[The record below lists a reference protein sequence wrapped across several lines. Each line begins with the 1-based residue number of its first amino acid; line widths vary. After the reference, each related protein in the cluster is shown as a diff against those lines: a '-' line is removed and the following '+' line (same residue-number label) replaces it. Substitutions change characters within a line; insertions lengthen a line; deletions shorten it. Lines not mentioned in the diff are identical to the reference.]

1 MSTLWDFH
9 AIGPLSERPEPA
21 AAHALRGGV
30 SKIAIT
36 WTDSAD
42 HTLYALNVS
51 GTEWVA
57 ISGGGGGGGGGGGV
71 STFLALS
78 DTPAS
83 YAGQAG
89 KLARVN
95 AGATAVEF
103 AQAVFSMLAEA
114 PAGAFSLGANKM
126 LVGNEAGT
134 AFEWR
139 TPPAGLSGP
148 SLVLSPPEL
157 TDGGYTTV
165 IIDSPKAS
173 GLINSEGGDD
183 GVSCRLIQ
191 NGGLV
196 TNGPSWQPN
205 YYNVVFGLGYNCTP
219 SFTPSNTAM
228 PSASFRIESKFAQ
241 GAPTDP
247 FMAEFHASLFPASN
261 PTIEFRAISAT
272 VPHLMTDWN
281 GVGAGMS
288 LRGNY
293 FRFISG
299 VGDDRLV
306 FRFGGMGNEVEFIDG
321 GASLAHPK
329 LLFGTNNR
337 PTVEQWNA
345 AKTGLL
351 PAPYRNSNDNT
362 HIGGG
367 AVYVVGAAQ
376 NTPSGSGLCGIDV
389 NITGG
394 GAAGMRAINVQL
406 PTVTGDVYGA
416 FINASGVVGRID
428 FHVLSTTGKPTFN
441 LQTGDNASSDMMLCF
456 TNQGSGASF
465 TIGYDNSDG
474 DKLKIEKSFK
484 SVGNASALFLECD
497 PAINVTRFAMPL
509 KLPSYTVAGLPAAA
523 TVGAGCKAY
532 VTDLNA
538 TTAGSVA
545 AGGGTNKGEVI
556 CDGANWRIVVAWA

>member
-1 MSTLWDFH
+1 MSRLSDFH
-9 AIGPLSERPEPA
+9 GIGPLADRPSAA
-21 AAHALRGGV
+21 AAHALRADA
-30 SKIAIT
+30 SHLALT
-36 WTDSAD
+36 WTDSD
-42 HTLYALNVS
+42 TGTLYGLNLA

-57 ISGGGGGGGGGGGV
+57 IGGGGGGGGV

-157 TDGGYTTV
+157 TASNNYVTV

-173 GLINSEGGDD
+173 GLINSNGGDD
-183 GVSCRLIQ
+183 GVNCRLIQ
-191 NGGLV
+191 NASLV
-196 TNGPSWQPN
+196 TNGPSWQLQ
-205 YYNVVFGLGYNCTP
+205 YYNVVFGLGYNVTGA
-219 SFTPSNTAM
+219 FTPANTAM

-241 GAPTDP
+241 GGASDP
-247 FMAEFHASLFPASN
+247 FMAEFHASLFPASD
-261 PTIEFRAISAT
+261 PSIEFRAMSAT
-272 VPHLMTDWN
+272 VPHLIADWN
-281 GVGAGMS
+281 GAGASYSMRS
-288 LRGNY
+288 NN

-299 VGDDRLV
+299 VGNDRLS
-306 FRFGGMGNEVEFIDG
+306 FRFGGMGNEVEFLDG
-321 GASLAHPK
+321 GAGLPHPK
-329 LLFGTNNR
+329 LYFGTNNR
-337 PTVEQWNA
+337 PTIEQWNA
-345 AKTGLL
+345 AKTSLL

-376 NTPSGSGLCGIDV
+376 NTPSGSGPCGIDV

-394 GAAGMRAINVQL
+394 GAANMRGINMQM
-406 PTVTGDVYGA
+406 PPVTGDAYGA
-416 FINASGVVGRID
+416 FINASGVTGRVD

-456 TNQGSGASF
+456 TNQGTGPSF

-474 DKLKIEKSFK
+474 DKLKVEKSFK
-484 SVGNASALFLECD
+484 SLGNAAATYLEHD
-497 PAINVTRFAMPL
+497 PVTNTSRFRMPIEIM
-509 KLPSYTVAGLPAAA
+509 SSTVAGAPPATGYRHWYFTNALKVGESA
-523 TVGAGCKAY
+523 GAGTGCPAY
-532 VTDLNA
+532 SD
-538 TTAGSVA
+538 
-545 AGGGTNKGEVI
+545 GTN
-556 CDGANWRIVVAWA
+556 WRRYSDDTIISA

>member
-1 MSTLWDFH
+1 MTRLSDFH
-9 AIGPLSERPEPA
+9 GIGPLADRPSAA
-21 AAHALRGGV
+21 AAHALRADA
-30 SKIAIT
+30 SHLALT
-36 WTDSAD
+36 WTDSGTG
-42 HTLYALNVS
+42 TLYGLNLA
-51 GTEWVA
+51 GTGWMA
-57 ISGGGGGGGGGGGV
+57 IGGGGGGGV
-71 STFLALS
+71 STFAALS
-78 DTPAS
+78 DTPAG
-83 YAGQAG
+83 YAGQAN
-89 KLARVN
+89 KLLRVN
-95 AGATAVEF
+95 AGANAVEF
-103 AQAVFSMLAEA
+103 AQAVFAMLAEA

-157 TDGGYTTV
+157 TAGNNYVTV

-173 GLINSEGGDD
+173 GLINSNGGDD

-191 NGGLV
+191 NASRV
-196 TNGPSWQPN
+196 TNGPTSQPN
-205 YYNVVFGLGYNCTP
+205 YYNVVFGLGYNSTP
-219 SFTPSNTAM
+219 AFTPSNTAM

-241 GAPTDP
+241 GGPSDP
-247 FMAEFHASLFPASN
+247 FMAEFHASLFPASD
-261 PTIEFRAISAT
+261 PSIEFRALSAT
-272 VPHLMTDWN
+272 VPHLIADWN
-281 GVGAGMS
+281 GAGASYSMRS
-288 LRGNY
+288 NN

-299 VGDDRLV
+299 IGTDRLS
-306 FRFGGMGNEVEFIDG
+306 FRFGGMGNEVEFIDS
-321 GASLAHPK
+321 GAGLPHPK
-329 LLFGTNNR
+329 LFFGTNNR

-367 AVYVVGAAQ
+367 ALYIVGTAQ
-376 NTPSGSGLCGIDV
+376 ATPSGSGNCGIDL
-389 NITGG
+389 NITSG
-394 GAAGMRAINVQL
+394 GAAGMRGVNVQM
-406 PTVTGDVYGA
+406 PAVTGDAYGA
-416 FINASGVVGRID
+416 FINASGVTGRVD

-474 DKLKIEKSFK
+474 DKLKVEKSFK
-484 SVGNASALFLECD
+484 SVGSSSALFFECD
-497 PAINVTRFAMPL
+497 PAINVTRFAMPP

-523 TVGAGCKAY
+523 TVGAGSKAY

-538 TTAGSVA
+538 TTAASVA
-545 AGGGTNKGEVI
+545 AGGGSNKGEVI
-556 CDGANWRIVVAWA
+556 CDGTNWRIVVAWA